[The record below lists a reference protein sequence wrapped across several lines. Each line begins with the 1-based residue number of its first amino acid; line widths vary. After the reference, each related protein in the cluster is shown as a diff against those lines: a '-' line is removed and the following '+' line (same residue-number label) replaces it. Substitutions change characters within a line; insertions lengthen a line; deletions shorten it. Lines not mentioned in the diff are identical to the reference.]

1 MSINTNSFITKY
13 IKAVQEQLHFEKE
26 IEKLNEALVEPYE
39 KIKEIE
45 EKYNIAALVKQRKD
59 LLISIKDN
67 NQVKTYY
74 YFRSII
80 DGIYNLLKEYGW
92 KYSSELFCFLRD
104 KYNIRCC
111 FEYGFE
117 EYYVDTICDFTPTKT
132 FGLDYLNDQVSFIV
146 CCEYDTCD
154 EIKLPENLSIDQ
166 VLTDSQALLKE
177 LVKLD
182 KQKERDEEFEL
193 YLHLKKK
200 YEPVE
205 SGDGIN

>member
-1 MSINTNSFITKY
+1 MSIDTNSFITKY

-26 IEKLNEALVEPYE
+26 VEKLNETLIEPYE

-45 EKYNIAALVKQRKD
+45 EKYNIFALEKQRKD

-117 EYYVDTICDFTPTKT
+117 EYYVDTICDFTTTKT
-132 FGLDYLNDQVSFIV
+132 FGLEYLDDTTSFIV
-146 CCEYDTCD
+146 CREYDTCD

-177 LVKLD
+177 LVKLN
-182 KQKERDEEFEL
+182 KQKEKDEEFEL
-193 YLHLKKK
+193 YLRLKEK
-200 YEPVE
+200 YEPIE

>member
-1 MSINTNSFITKY
+1 MSIDTNGFITKY
-13 IKAVQEQLHFEKE
+13 IKAVQDQLHFEKE
-26 IEKLNEALVEPYE
+26 IERLKEALIEPYE

-45 EKYNIAALVKQRKD
+45 EKYKLFELEKQRKD

-117 EYYVDTICDFTPTKT
+117 EYYIDTICDFTTTKM
-132 FGLDYLNDQVSFIV
+132 FDLEYLDDTTNFII
-146 CCEYDTCD
+146 CREYDTCD

-182 KQKERDEEFEL
+182 KQKESDEEFDL
-193 YLHLKKK
+193 YLRLKKK
-200 YEPVE
+200 YEPIE

>member
-1 MSINTNSFITKY
+1 MINTNGFIAKY
-13 IKAVQEQLHFEKE
+13 IKAVQEQLYFEKE
-26 IEKLNEALVEPYE
+26 IEKLNETLIEPYE

-45 EKYNIAALVKQRKD
+45 EKYNISALEKQRKD

-67 NQVKTYY
+67 KQVKTYY

-92 KYSSELFCFLRD
+92 KYSSDLFCFLRD

-111 FEYGFE
+111 FEYDFE
-117 EYYVDTICDFTPTKT
+117 EYYVNTICDFTPMKT
-132 FGLDYLNDQVSFIV
+132 FGLEYLDGQASFIV
-146 CCEYDTCD
+146 CYEYDTCD

-177 LVKLD
+177 LVNLD
-182 KQKERDEEFEL
+182 KQKEKDEEFEL
-193 YLHLKKK
+193 YLRLKKK
-200 YEPVE
+200 YEPIE
-205 SGDGIN
+205 SGDEIN

>member
-1 MSINTNSFITKY
+1 MINTNGFITKY
-13 IKAVQEQLHFEKE
+13 MKAVQEQLHFEKE
-26 IEKLNEALVEPYE
+26 VEKLNEMLIEPYE

-45 EKYNIAALVKQRKD
+45 EKYNISALEKQRKD
-59 LLISIKDN
+59 LFISIKDN
-67 NQVKTYY
+67 SQVKTYY

-117 EYYVDTICDFTPTKT
+117 EYYVGTICDFTTTKT
-132 FGLDYLNDQVSFIV
+132 FGLEYLDDTTSFIV

-193 YLHLKKK
+193 YLRLKKK

>member
-1 MSINTNSFITKY
+1 MSIDTNGFITKHM
-13 IKAVQEQLHFEKE
+13 KAIQEQLGLEKE
-26 IEKLNEALVEPYE
+26 LKILNEALIEPYE

-45 EKYNIAALVKQRKD
+45 EKYKLFDLEKQRKN

-92 KYSSELFCFLRD
+92 KYYSELFCFLRD

-111 FEYGFE
+111 FEDGFDT
-117 EYYVDTICDFTPTKT
+117 YYVDTISNFTSNQQFGLEYLDDMASFIICCDF
-132 FGLDYLNDQVSFIV
+132 G
-146 CCEYDTCD
+146 TCD
-154 EIKLPENLSIDQ
+154 EIKLPDNLSIDS
-166 VLTDSQALLKE
+166 VLTDAQTLLKE

-182 KQKERDEEFEL
+182 KQKEKDDEFEL
-193 YLHLKKK
+193 YLRLKKK
-200 YEPVE
+200 YEPIE

>member
-1 MSINTNSFITKY
+1 MSIDTNGFITKY

-26 IEKLNEALVEPYE
+26 IEKLNETLVEPYE

-45 EKYNIAALVKQRKD
+45 EKYNIPALEKQRKD

-67 NQVKTYY
+67 KQVKTYY

-205 SGDGIN
+205 SEDGIN

>member
-1 MSINTNSFITKY
+1 MTKNAYIDEYNRVIKNIDYLKEQVDVINNSLI
-13 IKAVQEQLHFEKE
+13 
-26 IEKLNEALVEPYE
+26 EPYE

-45 EKYNIAALVKQRKD
+45 EKYGVKGLEQSRKE
-59 LLISIKDN
+59 LMISIKDDVN
-67 NQVKTYY
+67 YKTYF
-74 YFRSII
+74 YFRAII

-92 KYSSELFCFLRD
+92 EYSSELFCFLRD

-117 EYYVDTICDFTPTKT
+117 EYWVDTISAFSVTQT
-132 FGLDYLNDQVSFIV
+132 FGLEYFDDMTSFIV
-146 CCEYDTCD
+146 CREYDSCD